1 MKRTNALPSGWASA
15 PILASLFLAAP
26 ALAQD
31 GSSDQIERG
40 KYLVTMGDC
49 AACHTAPGGKFLA
62 GNYALNMPFG
72 VIMTPNLT
80 PDKDT
85 GLGNWSYDD
94 FDKAFRH
101 GYSKNVGY
109 LYPAFPFGWFTKVTD
124 DDTKA
129 IWAYLQSVP
138 AVNEKRQESQIPFPF
153 SVRTAL
159 VTWRTAFFTDE
170 RFKPDP
176 NASAEVNRGAYLV
189 EGLGHC
195 AMCHNE
201 NKLVGNSSFA
211 GRFGGGVIDGW
222 YAPNITPDGHQGIGA
237 WTDEQVVTYLKTG
250 TAPGD
255 RPGVAAGPMRQ
266 TIMESLSKVKE
277 EDLKAMVAYLRTVPA
292 KQTYKPKDLAAFDKP
307 DAPGASTYLTYCSSC
322 HQPDGK
328 GIEGAVPA
336 LAGNTSVMSEGP
348 ETVLRVIYGGLAAQ
362 SGLAPMVAIGQQMTD
377 VEVRNVTDY
386 IRNSWGNKAPP
397 VTGEK
402 ASEARA
408 ATKTMLA
415 GTAPCAEIEQ
425 DKLKAA
431 FDQLGVQNTLKGVK
445 QQDFVPTLVRLV
457 PQIKAAD
464 TGANDDDVVNAL
476 TTAFCKVGRDD
487 PQYGSPSWPAVIG
500 TFANVAYSQVKHPE
514 KQAAN
519 VPSATTPP
527 AGKN

>member
-1 MKRTNALPSGWASA
+1 MQRSDVLSFGLVAG
-15 PILASLFLAAP
+15 FLLGTP
-26 ALAQD
+26 ALAQ
-31 GSSDQIERG
+31 GDQSQIDRG
-40 KYLVTMGDC
+40 KYLVTVGDC
-49 AACHTAPGGKFLA
+49 AACHTAPGGKYLA

-80 PDKDT
+80 PDKET
-85 GLGNWSYDD
+85 GLGDYSYND
-94 FDKAFRH
+94 FEQAFRN
-101 GYSKNVGY
+101 GYSKHVGY

-138 AVNEKRQESQIPFPF
+138 AVNEKRKDNQIPFPF
-153 SVRTAL
+153 SVREAL
-159 VTWRTAFFTDE
+159 VTWRTVFFTNE

-176 NASAEVNRGAYLV
+176 SASAEVNRGGYLV
-189 EGLGHC
+189 ESLGHC

-222 YAPNITPDGHQGIGA
+222 YAPNITPNDHQGIGA
-237 WTDEQVVTYLKTG
+237 WTDDQVVTYLKTG

-266 TIMESLSKVKE
+266 TIEESLSKLPE
-277 EDLKAMVAYLRTVPA
+277 ADLRAMVLYLRTVPA
-292 KQTYKPKDLAAFDKP
+292 KQTYKPKDLAAFDTA

-328 GIEGAVPA
+328 GIPGAVPG
-336 LAGNTSVMSEGP
+336 LAGNTSVQSEGP

-362 SGLAPMVAIGQQMTD
+362 SGYAPMLAIGQQMTD
-377 VEVRNVTDY
+377 VEVKNVTDY
-386 IRNSWGNKAPP
+386 VRNSWGNKAPV
-397 VTGEK
+397 VTGDK

-415 GTAPCAEIEQ
+415 GTAPCGVIAQ

-431 FDQLGVQNTLKGVK
+431 FQQVGIQDSLKGLK
-445 QQDFVPTLVRLV
+445 MQDFVPTLARLV
-457 PQIKAAD
+457 PQIKAVP
-464 TGANDDDVVNAL
+464 TGASDDDIVNGL
-476 TTAFCKVGRDD
+476 TDAFCAVGRDD
-487 PQYGSPSWPAVIG
+487 PQYGSPGWPTVIG
-500 TFANVAYSQVKHPE
+500 SFANVAYSQVRNPE
-514 KQAAN
+514 KQAIA
-519 VPSATTPP
+519 VPGATVPP
-527 AGKN
+527 KRN

>member
-1 MKRTNALPSGWASA
+1 
-15 PILASLFLAAP
+15 
-26 ALAQD
+26 
-31 GSSDQIERG
+31 
-40 KYLVTMGDC
+40 MGDC
-49 AACHTAPGGKFLA
+49 GACHTAPGGKFLA

-85 GLGNWSYDD
+85 GLGNWSYED

-138 AVNEKRQESQIPFPF
+138 AVNEKRQDSQIPFPF

-237 WTDEQVVTYLKTG
+237 WTDEQGGTHLKTG
-250 TAPGD
+250 PPPRA
-255 RPGVAAGPMRQ
+255 RPR
-266 TIMESLSKVKE
+266 
-277 EDLKAMVAYLRTVPA
+277 R
-292 KQTYKPKDLAAFDKP
+292 
-307 DAPGASTYLTYCSSC
+307 
-322 HQPDGK
+322 
-328 GIEGAVPA
+328 
-336 LAGNTSVMSEGP
+336 
-348 ETVLRVIYGGLAAQ
+348 
-362 SGLAPMVAIGQQMTD
+362 
-377 VEVRNVTDY
+377 
-386 IRNSWGNKAPP
+386 
-397 VTGEK
+397 
-402 ASEARA
+402 
-408 ATKTMLA
+408 
-415 GTAPCAEIEQ
+415 
-425 DKLKAA
+425 
-431 FDQLGVQNTLKGVK
+431 
-445 QQDFVPTLVRLV
+445 
-457 PQIKAAD
+457 
-464 TGANDDDVVNAL
+464 
-476 TTAFCKVGRDD
+476 
-487 PQYGSPSWPAVIG
+487 
-500 TFANVAYSQVKHPE
+500 
-514 KQAAN
+514 
-519 VPSATTPP
+519 
-527 AGKN
+527 

>member
-1 MKRTNALPSGWASA
+1 MQRANALSA
-15 PILASLFLAAP
+15 GMIAGTLLACP

-31 GSSDQIERG
+31 GADLVARG
-40 KYLVTMGDC
+40 KYLATMGDC
-49 AACHTAPGGKFLA
+49 AACHTAPGGKELA

-80 PDKDT
+80 SDRET
-85 GLGNWSYDD
+85 GLGDYSYED
-94 FDKAFRH
+94 FETSFRK
-101 GYSKNVGY
+101 GYSKHVGY
-109 LYPAFPFGWFTKVTD
+109 LYPAFPFGWYTKVSD

-129 IWAYLQSVP
+129 IWAYLKSLP
-138 AVNEKRQESQIPFPF
+138 PVNEKRKENQIPFPF

-159 VTWRTAFFTDE
+159 VTWRTAFFTE
-170 RFKPDP
+170 ARFEPDP

-201 NKLVGNSSFA
+201 NKLVGNSSLA

-222 YAPNITPDGHQGIGA
+222 YAPNITPDGHEGIGA
-237 WTDEQVVTYLKTG
+237 WGDDEVVTYLKTG
-250 TAPGD
+250 TAPGA

-266 TIMESLSKVKE
+266 TIMESLSQVRD
-277 EDLKAMVAYLRTVPA
+277 EDLKAMVAYLRTIPA
-292 KQTYKPKDLAAFDKP
+292 KKTYRVKDLAAFDKS

-322 HQPDGK
+322 HQPDGR
-328 GIEGAVPA
+328 GIEGAVPG
-336 LAGNTSVMSEGP
+336 LAGNTSIQSEGP
-348 ETVLRVIYGGLAAQ
+348 ESVLRVIYGGLAAQ
-362 SGLAPMVAIGQQMTD
+362 SGYAPMVAIGQQMTD
-377 VEVRNVTDY
+377 VEVKDVTDY

-397 VTGEK
+397 VTGSK

-408 ATKTMLA
+408 ATRTMLA

-431 FDQLGVQNTLKGVK
+431 FDRIGVPATLKGLK
-445 QQDFVPTLVRLV
+445 QQDFVPTLVRLI

-464 TGANDDDVVNAL
+464 TGAGDDDVVNGL
-476 TTAFCKVGRDD
+476 TTAFCKVAKDD
-487 PQYGSPSWPAVIG
+487 TQYDKPNWPAVIG
-500 TFANVAYSQVKHPE
+500 AFTNVAYSQVKNPE

-519 VPSATTPP
+519 VPTAIPGTPTAP
-527 AGKN
+527 VKN